1 LANKTYENLIMER
14 ETSLAIENVFIAP
27 YGTSWTATPIQD
39 ILAPPTGFTWLGA
52 VVEDSPNMTVSR
64 EKFQLSTGIPKVLQY
79 EAVTSVAGRF
89 ECMLYSNSPRKVQ
102 YALGNVD
109 ARNVFTEGTSFSQ
122 VGTTPAATQYQV
134 TLDASPQVAYA
145 VGDYLAIHSD
155 SSTIVVS
162 QNEAQ
167 ISSISGLTLYFGT
180 PGFPTTPADL
190 DYVGKVAYVS
200 LPFGTNLIR
209 TYTLLGVAEF
219 VDNVQI
225 VHKLTK
231 VAAGAEFSEQFRP
244 DDVGKIPLSF
254 DCYGLSNADYGS
266 SQLIVGERFWFPTA

>member
-167 ISSISGLTLYFGT
+167 ISSISGL
-180 PGFPTTPADL
+180 
-190 DYVGKVAYVS
+190 S